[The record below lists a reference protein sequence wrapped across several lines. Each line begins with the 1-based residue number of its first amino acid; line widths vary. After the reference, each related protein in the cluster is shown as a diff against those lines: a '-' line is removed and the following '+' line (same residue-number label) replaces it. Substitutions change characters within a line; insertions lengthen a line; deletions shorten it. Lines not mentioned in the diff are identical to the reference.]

1 MTPRAATCWPTSPPG
16 RRTTYPARAAPPPEA
31 LATAQL
37 SAADLFLVFASTAS
51 IEAHLALVDQEPI
64 RAAIDRAR
72 ETAEWPA
79 LETLIKT
86 RYAQHYA
93 ARARSA
99 EDRRPLQ
106 KQPPAPISPSVAK
119 ELERIRAG
127 MRGEMP
133 LEDSPSPAQEDAERR
148 HERNKRLGIIR

>member
-1 MTPRAATCWPTSPPG
+1 MILAGRSPDRPTRGDLLADLAAWAADY
-16 RRTTYPARAAPPPEA
+16 YPARAAPPPEA

-86 RYAQHYA
+86 RYAQDQRGKRCRTGGVGCTA
-93 ARARSA
+93 APSTGPRTLEGLQRIVKARTCMV
-99 EDRRPLQ
+99 PTV
-106 KQPPAPISPSVAK
+106 PICGNC
-119 ELERIRAG
+119 AG
-127 MRGEMP
+127 
-133 LEDSPSPAQEDAERR
+133 
-148 HERNKRLGIIR
+148 

>member
-1 MTPRAATCWPTSPPG
+1 MILAGRSPDRPTRGDLLADLATWAADY
-16 RRTTYPARAAPPPEA
+16 YPARAAPPPEA

-86 RYAQHYA
+86 RYAQDQRGKRCRTGGAECTA
-93 ARARSA
+93 A
-99 EDRRPLQ
+99 
-106 KQPPAPISPSVAK
+106 PAPC
-119 ELERIRAG
+119 
-127 MRGEMP
+127 RG
-133 LEDSPSPAQEDAERR
+133 RR
-148 HERNKRLGIIR
+148 KGFSAS